1 MQNSFVRDELGKYI
15 LGPMK
20 IVRSDHAWR
29 IFRANGPGTL
39 VLETLAR
46 RHGYRVCEMCTE
58 LGCGERYLHATF
70 VRDIGLSPKMWLRQ
84 ERMLVARRLLRDGW
98 SADSVAEELGFS
110 TLNNFRREFREV
122 YGLSPLQYQRRF
134 FASC

>member
-1 MQNSFVRDELGKYI
+1 
-15 LGPMK
+15 MK
-20 IVRSDHAWR
+20 IVRSDQAWR
-29 IFRANGPGTL
+29 VLRANASGAL
-39 VLETLAR
+39 VLESLAH
-46 RHGYRVCEMCTE
+46 RHGYRVCEMCME

-84 ERMLVARRLLRDGW
+84 ERMLVARRLLRDGR
-98 SADSVAEELGFS
+98 SADAVGEDLGFS

-134 FASC
+134 FARC

>member
-1 MQNSFVRDELGKYI
+1 MQNCFVRDILGKYI
-15 LGPMK
+15 LALVR
-20 IVRSDHAWR
+20 IIRSDQAWR
-29 IFRANGPGTL
+29 VFRANASGSL

-46 RHGYRVCEMCTE
+46 RHGYRVCEMCAE

-84 ERMLVARRLLRDGW
+84 ERMLVARRLLRDGRN
-98 SADSVAEELGFS
+98 ADAVAEELGFS

-134 FASC
+134 LASC